1 MKQNTPNDIN
11 DERDTERVKYAR
23 IIEHKI
29 CKTRCKKIDIYQ
41 EPKIYLSLTI
51 IAYV

>member
-29 CKTRCKKIDIYQ
+29 CKTRQWTSHNIVGS
-41 EPKIYLSLTI
+41 EPLMSP
-51 IAYV
+51 